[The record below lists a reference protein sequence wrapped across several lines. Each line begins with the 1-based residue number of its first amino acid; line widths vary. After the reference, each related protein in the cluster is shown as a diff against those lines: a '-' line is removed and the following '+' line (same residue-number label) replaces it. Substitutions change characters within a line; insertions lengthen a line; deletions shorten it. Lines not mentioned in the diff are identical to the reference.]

1 MNRLRAGE
9 ALVRN
14 PMQKNQ
20 VSRILLT
27 PETVDAFVFWK
38 KNPTS
43 FLHCLPEIQALGY
56 PFYFLFTLTPYDAT
70 LEPGV
75 PQTEKRL
82 EVFRRLSELIGAE
95 NVTCPHGCIYC
106 YAVSTTAKALMA
118 HQRFDPLSP
127 LLCDTLPGD
136 EIITT
141 AAVRKRGVARAAEP
155 VLALQ
160 QGELWPQRG

>member
-1 MNRLRAGE
+1 MGG
-9 ALVRN
+9 
-14 PMQKNQ
+14 
-20 VSRILLT
+20 I
-27 PETVDAFVFWK
+27 K
-38 KNPTS
+38 KDNGQRHACRCVES
-43 FLHCLPEIQALGY
+43 C
-56 PFYFLFTLTPYDAT
+56 D
-70 LEPGV
+70 
-75 PQTEKRL
+75 
-82 EVFRRLSELIGAE
+82 IGSY
-95 NVTCPHGCIYC
+95 NTCPHGCIYC

>member
-56 PFYFLFTLTPYDAT
+56 PFYFLFTLTPYPLRCNAGARCT
-70 LEPGV
+70 ANREEVGGIQEVVGV
-75 PQTEKRL
+75 DW
-82 EVFRRLSELIGAE
+82 G
-95 NVTCPHGCIYC
+95 
-106 YAVSTTAKALMA
+106 
-118 HQRFDPLSP
+118 
-127 LLCDTLPGD
+127 
-136 EIITT
+136 
-141 AAVRKRGVARAAEP
+141 
-155 VLALQ
+155 
-160 QGELWPQRG
+160 

>member
-56 PFYFLFTLTPYDAT
+56 PFYFLFTLTPYPLPLT
-70 LEPGV
+70 MQRWSQV
-75 PQTEKRL
+75 YRKQ
-82 EVFRRLSELIGAE
+82 RRGWRYSG
-95 NVTCPHGCIYC
+95 GCR
-106 YAVSTTAKALMA
+106 S
-118 HQRFDPLSP
+118 
-127 LLCDTLPGD
+127 
-136 EIITT
+136 
-141 AAVRKRGVARAAEP
+141 
-155 VLALQ
+155 
-160 QGELWPQRG
+160 